1 MTVKQLLL
9 FFTVPSHPLRT
20 LTELSESDSVEAG
33 THGPNL
39 TCTVTKTISGLS
51 NMPSAIWTGP
61 VVSGEGIAAKE
72 TFRNATTAVTILSFS
87 ELHTSHAG
95 LYICEGRLSSP
106 AADDGN
112 ITNSSLPIPVT
123 VKCEWISMYLIMIH
137 NPLLLQCQFQQ

>member
-9 FFTVPSHPLRT
+9 FFTVPLHPLRA
-20 LTELSESDSVEAG
+20 LTEISKPDSVEAG
-33 THGPNL
+33 TYGPNL

-61 VVSGEGIAAKE
+61 VVSEKGITAKE
-72 TFRNATTAVTILSFS
+72 TIRNATTAVTTLSFS

-95 LYICEGRLSSP
+95 LYICEGKLSSP
-106 AADDGN
+106 AAEDGI

-123 VKCEWISMYLIMIH
+123 IKCEWISMCLIMICNSLH
-137 NPLLLQCQFQQ
+137 LQCQFQQ